1 MYEVLERIILDR
13 LIKHRDEIARDEQAD
28 QMFIVRRVIE
38 IWQGFAID
46 DIVGRIVESNSPAD
60 IILEPLRR
68 LLTDLENAD
77 DVVIFA
83 GSITKL
89 QHVVNLVSK
98 LAAAYVYALI
108 NACRCAS
115 LRDLERGFGW
125 KDN

>member
-1 MYEVLERIILDR
+1 MEYQENEQLFEV
-13 LIKHRDEIARDEQAD
+13 
-28 QMFIVRRVIE
+28 VTGVIQRAAAE
-38 IWQGFAID
+38 PFLFSFAID